1 MMKALLRGRH
11 QAVKSYFRITVS
23 VMLLLSVSKML
34 LGVEFDDLANF
45 QYNKLLRLIKK
56 RRINPRIDNDQIFG
70 EQFR

>member
-1 MMKALLRGRH
+1 MKALLRGRH

-56 RRINPRIDNDQIFG
+56 RRINPRIDKDQIFG

>member
-1 MMKALLRGRH
+1 M
-11 QAVKSYFRITVS
+11 S
-23 VMLLLSVSKML
+23 LLSVSKML

-56 RRINPRIDNDQIFG
+56 RRINPRIDKDQIFG

>member
-56 RRINPRIDNDQIFG
+56 RRINPRIDKDQIFG